1 MQADCTSD
9 ISGLCRPL
17 PVIKTKA
24 ARARLTARRVLAI
37 VATRS
42 GAESGLS
49 LGRGRRPGGGIG
61 PPAGRRPP

>member
-17 PVIKTKA
+17 PTIKA
-24 ARARLTARRVLAI
+24 ARERLTARRVLAV
-37 VATRS
+37 VATRT

-49 LGRGRRPGGGIG
+49 PGRGRTPGGGIG